1 MKVLF
6 VCLGN
11 ICRSPTAEGIC
22 RSKIRKRGLPIQTDS
37 AGTAAYHVGN
47 PPDPRSVQTAS
58 GYGYDLSDLR
68 PRQVQPADF
77 HEFDVILAMDH
88 QNYQDLVAIR
98 PADASAEL
106 VMMLGAGDSQSAEVP
121 DPYYGGEQ
129 GFHGVVELLEGAADA
144 WLERWSSRF

>member
-22 RSKIRKRGLPIQTDS
+22 RAKIRAANLPIKTDS
-37 AGTAAYHVGN
+37 AGTAAYHIGKA
-47 PPDPRSVQTAS
+47 PDARSTQVAA

-68 PRQVQPADF
+68 ARQATAQDF
-77 HEFDVILAMDH
+77 YDFDVILAMDH
-88 QNYQDLVAIR
+88 QNYLDLQAIQ
-98 PADASAEL
+98 PADSRAEL
-106 VMMLGAGDSQSAEVP
+106 HMMLDVPGVETDEVP

-129 GFHGVVELLEGAADA
+129 GFHTVVALLEAASDA
-144 WLERWSSRF
+144 WVERWSSKS